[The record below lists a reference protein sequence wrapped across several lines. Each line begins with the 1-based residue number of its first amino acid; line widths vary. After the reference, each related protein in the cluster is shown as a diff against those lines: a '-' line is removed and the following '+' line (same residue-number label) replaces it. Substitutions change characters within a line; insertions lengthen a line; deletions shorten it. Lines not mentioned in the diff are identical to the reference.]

1 MGKVIT
7 TRRLEG
13 EVEQAQNYVRSHILF
28 PAGLLGLLLMVV
40 GVVALIYQLIV
51 GTYDVHTFA
60 QSSGLLV
67 AGVILGWTQTAYHKY
82 ILREHP
88 AFFASRKKGYSQRGS
103 YRLKKKLPDVSLEH
117 RGRNLVPFL
126 YLAGIV
132 LLLGLSGLS
141 VSTGSLDYMAAFA
154 LPWAGFFWAKMFSW
168 RELARAAVHKRK

>member
-1 MGKVIT
+1 MAKIIT

-28 PAGLLGLLLMVV
+28 PAGLLGLLSMVI
-40 GVVALIYQLIV
+40 GVVALIYQLIL

-67 AGVILGWTQTAYHKY
+67 AGAILGWTQTTYHKY
-82 ILREHP
+82 LLREYP
-88 AFFASRKKGYSQRGS
+88 AFFASRMKGYSQRGS
-103 YRLKKKLPDVSLEH
+103 YRLKKQLPDVDLEH

-126 YLAGIV
+126 YLAGMV

-141 VSTGSLDYMAAFA
+141 MSTGSLDYMAAFA

-168 RELARAAVHKRK
+168 RELVRAVVKKQK